1 MQRIPEPE
9 LMEDEGQARAYA
21 LADFEEPHN
30 RFVELFRDSFPGLDV
45 NGHVLDLGCGPGDIS
60 IRFARAFPHCMIHG
74 VDGSKAMLKFGVEL
88 LAKAPEVIGRV
99 QLLLGYLP
107 DASLP
112 RRQYDIIISNSL
124 LHHLAEPKVMWQTV
138 RRHADAETPV
148 FIMDLMRPQSVEMAA
163 TLVEQNAAG
172 EPEILRRDFYKSL
185 LAAYQI
191 DEVREQLKDEG
202 LTALDVRAVS
212 DRHLVVSGLLE

>member
-1 MQRIPEPE
+1 M
-9 LMEDEGQARAYA
+9 
-21 LADFEEPHN
+21 
-30 RFVELFRDSFPGLDV
+30 
-45 NGHVLDLGCGPGDIS
+45 
-60 IRFARAFPHCMIHG
+60 
-74 VDGSKAMLKFGVEL
+74 EL

-112 RRQYDIIISNSL
+112 RGQYDIIISNSL

-138 RRHADAETPV
+138 RLHADAETPV

-163 TLVEQNAAG
+163 TLVEKNAAG